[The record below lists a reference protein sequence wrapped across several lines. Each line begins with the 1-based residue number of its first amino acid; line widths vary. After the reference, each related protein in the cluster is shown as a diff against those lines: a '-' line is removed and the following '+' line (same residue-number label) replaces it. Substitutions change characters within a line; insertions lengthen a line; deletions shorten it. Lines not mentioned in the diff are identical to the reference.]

1 MEPLVQFDQV
11 TMAYTTKFQ
20 RIDLF
25 TCLDLTI
32 HKEELAVVLGPSGS
46 GKTTFLNLIA
56 GFVKPVSG
64 SIYVKG
70 KDIARF
76 GEAEV
81 CRYRNRHLGFVF
93 QFFNL
98 IHQFNAADNVLVP
111 LLLAGEGKTKAEQR
125 VSQLL
130 EQVGMTHRRKHY
142 PWELSG
148 GEQQRVAIARA
159 LANSPDIILAD
170 EPTGNLDKKTG
181 STILDL
187 LSEIHKEGKTIIV
200 VTHDARIV
208 NQATR
213 VYDMEAL
220 TGKTA

>member
-11 TMAYTTKFQ
+11 TMSYATKFQ

-25 TCLDLTI
+25 TRLDLTI
-32 HKEELAVVLGPSGS
+32 FKGDLAVALGPSGS

-70 KDIARF
+70 KNIGRF

-81 CRYRNRHLGFVF
+81 CQYRNRHLGFVF

-98 IHQFNAADNVLVP
+98 IHQFNAADNVLIP
-111 LLLAGEGKTKAEQR
+111 LLLAGEEKVKAKQR
-125 VSQLL
+125 VCRLL
-130 EQVGMTHRRKHY
+130 AQVDMIHRKKHY

-181 STILDL
+181 NAILDL
-187 LSEIHKEGKTIIV
+187 LSEIHREGKTVIV
-200 VTHDARIV
+200 VTHDARII
-208 NQATR
+208 NQATK
-213 VYDMEAL
+213 VYNMGEF
-220 TGKTA
+220 TGKGT

>member
-11 TMAYTTKFQ
+11 TMAYATKFQ

-25 TCLDLTI
+25 TRLDLNI
-32 HKEELAVVLGPSGS
+32 FKGDLAVALGPSGS

-70 KDIARF
+70 KDIGRF

-81 CRYRNRHLGFVF
+81 CQYRNQHLGFIF

-98 IHQFNAADNVLVP
+98 IHQFNVADNVLIP
-111 LLLAGEGKTKAEQR
+111 LLLAGEEKVKAKQR
-125 VSQLL
+125 VCRLL
-130 EQVGMTHRRKHY
+130 EQVDMTHRKKHY

-181 STILDL
+181 NAILDL
-187 LSEIHKEGKTIIV
+187 LSEIHREGKTVIV
-200 VTHDARIV
+200 VTHDARII
-208 NQATR
+208 NQATK
-213 VYDMEAL
+213 VYNMGEF
-220 TGKTA
+220 TGKST